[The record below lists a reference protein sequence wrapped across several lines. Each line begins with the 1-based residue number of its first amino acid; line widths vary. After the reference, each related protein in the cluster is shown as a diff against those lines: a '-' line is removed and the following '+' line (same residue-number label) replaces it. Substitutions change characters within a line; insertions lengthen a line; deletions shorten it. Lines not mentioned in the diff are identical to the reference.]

1 MVYCPNCGK
10 ENVDEAKF
18 CIYCGAEIKRV
29 EKGEKKQ
36 TRTLQK
42 TEKAAKA
49 IPLKSMIALMVVA
62 IIISVSI
69 TIFVVSSLEK
79 NRERTTVSNP
89 ATIVMTVSEF
99 FDALNYV
106 IDSKNYTI
114 YSSIMGVKNGDVL
127 KIVGKID
134 KMENNYDATIGE
146 YTSIALYYSNETS
159 FLVHVFGNVSNQYHV
174 GDYVITTF
182 HVIKCK
188 KEYEDLYGTKWKLY
202 GDFMKEEF
210 LNEKFIFDVLIPQN
224 QIRKI

>member
-1 MVYCPNCGK
+1 MVYCPNCGR

-18 CIYCGAEIKRV
+18 CIYCGTEIKRV
-29 EKGEKKQ
+29 VEKKQ
-36 TRTLQK
+36 TQAPQK
-42 TEKAAKA
+42 TEKASKT
-49 IPLKSMIALMVVA
+49 IPLKSMIVLMIAA
-62 IIISVSI
+62 IIISVSV
-69 TIFVVSSLEK
+69 TIFVASSFEK
-79 NRERTTVSNP
+79 NEEIIVSNP
-89 ATIVMTVSEF
+89 NTIVMTVPEF

-114 YSSIMGVKNGDVL
+114 YNSITGVKNGDIL

-159 FLVHVFGNVSNQYHV
+159 FLVHVFGNVSSQYNV

-202 GDFMKEEF
+202 GNFMKEEF

-224 QIRKI
+224 QIRKV

>member
-1 MVYCPNCGK
+1 MVYCPNCGR

-29 EKGEKKQ
+29 GEKQKQ
-36 TRTLQK
+36 APQK
-42 TEKAAKA
+42 TEKIEKTKT
-49 IPLKSMIALMVVA
+49 ISLKSTIALMIAA

-69 TIFVVSSLEK
+69 TIFVVDSFEK
-79 NRERTTVSNP
+79 NEEIIVSNP
-89 ATIVMTVSEF
+89 NTIVMTVPEF

-114 YSSIMGVKNGDVL
+114 YNSIMGVKNGDVL

-146 YTSIALYYSNETS
+146 YTSLALYYSNETS
-159 FLVHVFGNVSNQYHV
+159 FLIHVFGNVSNQYNV

-182 HVIKCK
+182 HIIECK

-202 GDFMKEEF
+202 GDFMKEQF
-210 LNEKFIFDVLIPQN
+210 LNEKFLFDIIIPQN
-224 QIRKI
+224 QIREI

>member
-29 EKGEKKQ
+29 GEKKQ
-36 TRTLQK
+36 TQAPQK
-42 TEKAAKA
+42 TEKASKT
-49 IPLKSMIALMVVA
+49 IPLKSIIALMVVA

-69 TIFVVSSLEK
+69 TIFVVSSFEK
-79 NRERTTVSNP
+79 NGEKIIVSNP
-89 ATIVMTVSEF
+89 NTIVMTVSEF

-114 YSSIMGVKNGDVL
+114 YSSIMGVKNGDIL

-146 YTSIALYYSNETS
+146 YTSVALYYSNETS
-159 FLVHVFGNVSNQYHV
+159 FLFHVLGNVSNQYHV
-174 GDYVITTF
+174 GDYILTTF
-182 HVIKCK
+182 HIIKCE
-188 KEYEDLYGTKWKLY
+188 KEYEDLYGTKWKLH

-210 LNEKFIFDVLIPQN
+210 LNEKFMFDLIVSQN
-224 QIRKI
+224 QIKKI